1 MGGDEGDAKDLG
13 RVPSPGDKADHGDDS
28 NTWGGRGVG
37 IPPLVVAVEDY
48 GLHPIGEYTSRWLAT
63 IA

>member
-1 MGGDEGDAKDLG
+1 MREMLKTLEGFHHRATRWITG
-13 RVPSPGDKADHGDDS
+13 MTA
-28 NTWGGRGVG
+28 TRGAG
-37 IPPLVVAVEDY
+37 EEWEYPPLVVAVEDY